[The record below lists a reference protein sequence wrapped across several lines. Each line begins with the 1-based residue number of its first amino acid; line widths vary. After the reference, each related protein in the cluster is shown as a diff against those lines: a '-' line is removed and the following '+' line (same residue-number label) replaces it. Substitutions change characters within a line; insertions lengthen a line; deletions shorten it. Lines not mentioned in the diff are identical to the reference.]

1 MTASVL
7 HELKVELGE
16 EHSYY
21 IRIGTG
27 LLSDSRQ
34 IGSCLAGQQVMVVSN
49 QSIALLY
56 MDSVKRALVEANP
69 QVQIDECLVPD
80 GEAHKN
86 MQSWALILDALMA
99 KGYRR
104 SATILA
110 LGGGVV
116 GDMAGFAAACYQRGV
131 AFIQLP
137 TSLLAQVDSSVGGK
151 TAINHPGG
159 KNMIGAFYQ
168 PKLVLADLDVLET
181 LPPREY
187 RAGLAELLKHA
198 IIRDANLFDW
208 LEANV
213 GALCARSLPVLAEA
227 IYRSVLI
234 KVAIVA
240 ADERESGQ
248 RALLNFGH
256 TFGHALELELG
267 YGVCVHGE
275 AVAMGMVLASAL
287 SVQEGRLDKDAAK
300 RIEAVLKKLGLP
312 VALPVNAPAVSALR
326 QAMMMDKKATDAGLS
341 LILLDGIGQ
350 ALHTTDF
357 QEKNLQATWAQAIT

>member
-7 HELKVELGE
+7 HELRVELGE
-16 EHSYY
+16 HSYC

-27 LLSDSRQ
+27 LLSVGHQ
-34 IGSCLAGQQVMVVSN
+34 LGPYLAGQQVMVVSN
-49 QSIALLY
+49 QQIALLY
-56 MDSVKRALVEANP
+56 MNSVKRALLDANS
-69 QVQIDECLVPD
+69 QLQIDECILPA
-80 GEAHKN
+80 GEAQKN

-99 KGYRR
+99 KGHHR
-104 SATILA
+104 STTILA

-137 TSLLAQVDSSVGGK
+137 TTLLAQVDSSVGGK
-151 TAINHPGG
+151 TAINHPRG

-168 PKLVLADLDVLET
+168 PNLVLADLDVLET
-181 LPPREY
+181 LPLREY

-198 IIRDANLFDW
+198 IIRDADLFDW

-213 GALCARSLPVLAEA
+213 KALCARSLPVLAEA

-234 KVAIVA
+234 KAAIVA

-287 SVQEGRLDKDAAK
+287 SVQEGRLNKEAAK
-300 RIEAVLKKLGLP
+300 RIESVLKKLGLP
-312 VALPVNAPAVSALR
+312 VALPTGTPAASVLR
-326 QAMMMDKKATDAGLS
+326 QAMKMDKKATDAGLS

-350 ALHTTDF
+350 ALHTADF
-357 QEKNLQATWAQAIT
+357 QEKNLQATWEQAIA